1 MRCLVP
7 FIHNAVPEPVWDN
20 PPPPFADT
28 QPHYQSS
35 FHSAAPAYNGS
46 LQFTRRRPLGATN
59 PTRRV
64 VENRKIPGV
73 ARSRTGMLHAAP
85 SGKRRDF
92 IIMEES
98 LPAKCEVSRQ
108 VYPSGTKGIGGN
120 YVGKCL
126 RLKKREWKSRGRAS
140 YAGLF
145 NPDACRG
152 ELYKYEDKIAT
163 SRELKSHS

>member
-1 MRCLVP
+1 
-7 FIHNAVPEPVWDN
+7 
-20 PPPPFADT
+20 
-28 QPHYQSS
+28 
-35 FHSAAPAYNGS
+35 
-46 LQFTRRRPLGATN
+46 
-59 PTRRV
+59 
-64 VENRKIPGV
+64 
-73 ARSRTGMLHAAP
+73 MLHAAP

-92 IIMEES
+92 IIMEKS

-108 VYPSGTKGIGGN
+108 VYPSGTKGIGEN

-126 RLKKREWKSRGRAS
+126 RLKKNGSREVAS